1 MRLSTSH
8 QQIILDT
15 VRKIAGAEASVV
27 LFGSRT
33 DDARRGGDIDL
44 LIESPTPP
52 DLLQKALIKNQ
63 LEALL
68 QLPVDVIAKNSH
80 AKPSPFQAI
89 ALHTGVRLTAPK

>member
-52 DLLQKALIKNQ
+52 
-63 LEALL
+63 ALL